1 MSFEFHNYSLIRLLS
16 DKKEVII
23 EHIKALPEEDR
34 YLRFGYP
41 VSDDAIGTYVNNT
54 ILNADIQSN
63 FWWGIED
70 EGRLV
75 ASIHVAMMNDIVEF
89 AFTTDVE
96 YRGKKLGQLLF
107 ARGYQFVTERQIT
120 RIYMQCLSQNA
131 PMRHIA
137 KKFGL
142 SVMTHGTD
150 VEASVEIQYPVPLSR
165 LQEVKM
171 CLIDMSIG
179 S

>member
-1 MSFEFHNYSLIRLLS
+1 MNSNFHNYSLIRLLV
-16 DKKEVII
+16 DKKETII
-23 EHIKALPEEDR
+23 EHIKALPKEDR

-41 VSDDAIGTYVNNT
+41 VSDEAIESYVSNSMKDN
-54 ILNADIQSN
+54 DHQSN
-63 FWWGIED
+63 FWWGIDD
-70 EGRLV
+70 EGVLV
-75 ASIHVAMMNDIVEF
+75 ATIHVALMNDVVEF
-89 AFTTDVE
+89 AFTTDAN

-142 SVMTHGTD
+142 SVMTHGSD
-150 VEASVEIQYPVPLSR
+150 SEASVVIQYPVPLSR
-165 LQEVKM
+165 LQEVKL
-171 CLIDMSIG
+171 CLIDKAIG
-179 S
+179 A

>member
-1 MSFEFHNYSLIRLLS
+1 
-16 DKKEVII
+16 
-23 EHIKALPEEDR
+23 
-34 YLRFGYP
+34 
-41 VSDDAIGTYVNNT
+41 
-54 ILNADIQSN
+54 
-63 FWWGIED
+63 
-70 EGRLV
+70 
-75 ASIHVAMMNDIVEF
+75 
-89 AFTTDVE
+89 
-96 YRGKKLGQLLF
+96 
-107 ARGYQFVTERQIT
+107 
-120 RIYMQCLSQNA
+120 MQCLSQNA